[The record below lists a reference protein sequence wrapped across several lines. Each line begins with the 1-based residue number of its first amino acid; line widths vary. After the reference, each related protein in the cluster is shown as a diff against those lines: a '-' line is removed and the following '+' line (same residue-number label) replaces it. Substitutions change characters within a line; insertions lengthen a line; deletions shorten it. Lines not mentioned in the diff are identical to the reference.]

1 MGHLYNI
8 TGIVGAAVH
17 TIRSHVL
24 AYDRGELDSQIM
36 LDRVSPLIMQCFQ
49 DIESYCEERLTRL
62 EIDKTH
68 FSHSFFAVQDYDYKS
83 VVEVVHTHQ
92 RKFINDPHAYIDQYI
107 VGLPPQA
114 VNFWISKE
122 IKYKRRLGKKVGL
135 ISDHLISAIISI
147 FNKNYSKLYKIE
159 TSFMPNSAELANRL
173 ISNITSGRSIESSHS
188 ICGPIS

>member
-1 MGHLYNI
+1 MKLHFLGFVVHMAMTLGLI
-8 TGIVGAAVH
+8 IWDTSTISLVLSEQAVY

-107 VGLPPQA
+107 VD
-114 VNFWISKE
+114 
-122 IKYKRRLGKKVGL
+122 YHR
-135 ISDHLISAIISI
+135 
-147 FNKNYSKLYKIE
+147 KL
-159 TSFMPNSAELANRL
+159 
-173 ISNITSGRSIESSHS
+173 
-188 ICGPIS
+188 